1 MDDDYNNAATV
12 DADDNGDNNPD
23 NDMMSKT
30 KIVAKLTNYCVV
42 FPRLITN
49 T

>member
-1 MDDDYNNAATV
+1 MDDDYNNAAAAN
-12 DADDNGDNNPD
+12 DDDNGDNNPD
-23 NDMMSKT
+23 NDLMSKT
-30 KIVAKLTNYCVV
+30 KIVAKLTNYRVV